1 MVFYH
6 EGILGTLANTSQ
18 EEMQQPRPSVAARQT
33 SGTSSIH
40 GILGQAKQNKHDPRS
55 Q

>member
-6 EGILGTLANTSQ
+6 EGMLGTLANTSQ

-40 GILGQAKQNKHDPRS
+40 GILGQARQNKHDPRS